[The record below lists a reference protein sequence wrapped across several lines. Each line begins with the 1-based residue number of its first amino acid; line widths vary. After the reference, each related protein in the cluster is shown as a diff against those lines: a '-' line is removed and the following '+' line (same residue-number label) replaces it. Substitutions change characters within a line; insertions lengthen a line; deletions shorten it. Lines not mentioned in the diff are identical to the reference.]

1 MFKIKKQQIIIALV
15 IIIIAVYFNKYILE
29 AIGYAKENF
38 RQGRNFFWGF
48 NEPTRNMTYDTRHDR
63 DVRNK
68 YTPKETGVFYESG
81 LYKNF
86 QD

>member
-1 MFKIKKQQIIIALV
+1 MIKIKKEQILIELA
-15 IIIIAVYFNKYILE
+15 IIIIAIYFNRRFL
-29 AIGYAKENF
+29 KENF

-48 NEPTRNMTYDTRHDR
+48 NEPTSNMTYDTRHDR
-63 DVRNK
+63 DVRSK
-68 YTPKETGVFYESG
+68 YTPKQTGVFYESA